1 MSLATFANRATAAL
15 VANTVITLNNEIGV
29 TGFFLLYAGFTLFSC
44 YYLYRYFPET
54 MGKTLEEMTVVFQR
68 TAVRIQEHGRYK
80 SLIKS
85 CKCGVSPLCFRRSS
99 FGLQPS
105 LWKTLHVPLVESM
118 QSWPSE
124 TTSALHGEPA
134 SPGKGSDKIIVEV
147 AENVEVI
154 DEQKHQGFGP

>member
-1 MSLATFANRATAAL
+1 
-15 VANTVITLNNEIGV
+15 
-29 TGFFLLYAGFTLFSC
+29 
-44 YYLYRYFPET
+44 
-54 MGKTLEEMTVVFQR
+54 MGKTLEEVTVVFQR
-68 TAVRIQEHGRYK
+68 TAVRIQEHGR
-80 SLIKS
+80 
-85 CKCGVSPLCFRRSS
+85 
-99 FGLQPS
+99 PS